1 MVRDSRPDRRQ
12 LAGRDRTALRRRRTD
27 GRQAEAEECRSF
39 DRRLG
44 ERARGRNR
52 SARGRCFPQ
61 LRRAAARRPARQQE
75 TGFPTM
81 IRSTVLT
88 LAGLIGLLPGLASAH
103 PEDEILIRLLVG
115 MESGKVTHIGE
126 SWTFDPTVSD
136 WLIQSF
142 DKNGDGAFTGDE
154 LAPLQDAAK
163 QNSEGSFFY
172 TRFWKGTQQL
182 PDPQIYGFQATVKDG
197 AVTMAFALAL
207 AQPEDPNDL
216 RIEMYDPENLTGLV
230 PVKSDP
236 VVIRG
241 LADGATCVPNVS
253 FNQPDV
259 HGGPDNIPIAL
270 TLACKG

>member
-1 MVRDSRPDRRQ
+1 MI
-12 LAGRDRTALRRRRTD
+12 
-27 GRQAEAEECRSF
+27 
-39 DRRLG
+39 
-44 ERARGRNR
+44 
-52 SARGRCFPQ
+52 
-61 LRRAAARRPARQQE
+61 RPAA
-75 TGFPTM
+75 FA
-81 IRSTVLT
+81 
-88 LAGLIGLLPGLASAH
+88 LAALIGLAPGLAAAH

-136 WLIQSF
+136 WLIQTF

-172 TRFWKGTQQL
+172 TRFWKGAERL

-207 AQPEDPNDL
+207 PQAENPNDL

-230 PVKSDP
+230 PVKSNP

-253 FNQPDV
+253 VNQPDV

>member
-1 MVRDSRPDRRQ
+1 MIRR
-12 LAGRDRTALRRRRTD
+12 AALRR
-27 GRQAEAEECRSF
+27 AVFA
-39 DRRLG
+39 L
-44 ERARGRNR
+44 
-52 SARGRCFPQ
+52 
-61 LRRAAARRPARQQE
+61 AA
-75 TGFPTM
+75 
-81 IRSTVLT
+81 
-88 LAGLIGLLPGLASAH
+88 LIGLAPGLVAAH

-136 WLIQSF
+136 WLIQTF

-172 TRFWKGTQQL
+172 TRFWKGAEQL
-182 PDPQIYGFQATVKDG
+182 PDPQIYGFQATVKNG

-207 AQPEDPNDL
+207 PQAENPNDL

-230 PVKSDP
+230 PVKSNP

-241 LADGATCVPNVS
+241 LDDGATCVPNVS
-253 FNQPDV
+253 VNQPDV

-270 TLACKG
+270 TLACNG